1 MVLFNA
7 VRQRQWRTRSVCSVA
22 KLLPPMTDQG
32 NLEKLPVYSG
42 VANNIK
48 TISYRK
54 KTSCGKAALKTRKN
68 KYLGMIMTH
77 IKNFWKYK
85 KILIS

>member
-1 MVLFNA
+1 MVSFNA
-7 VRQRQWRTRSVCSVA
+7 VRQREWRTRSVYSVA

-48 TISYRK
+48 NE
-54 KTSCGKAALKTRKN
+54 KN

-77 IKNFWKYK
+77 VKNFWKYK
-85 KILIS
+85 KKFNIVVYFHVF